1 MWGYFFGTPKQQK
14 ELPKKAIVDLR
25 EHIQLLNKKQAH
37 LQTQIDQQQ
46 QLAKRY
52 LTQGNKNNAKT
63 YLKKKK
69 MYESQLDKLQSQI
82 DSLEQQLYSIENA
95 NLNLE
100 TLKAM
105 KQGASAMKN
114 IHKGLDLDKV
124 DDTMDEIREQ
134 VELNQEISE
143 AISKPLI
150 MQDELDED
158 ELDQELKLLESE
170 QQQAQA
176 QSLGQAAAAV
186 AAAPAHAVSQPSI
199 DLPSVP
205 NVKLSGPEKASGQAE
220 AEAQEDEEEDEDERA
235 LRELQAEMGL

>member
-1 MWGYFFGTPKQQK
+1 MWGYFFGNTKQQK

-25 EHIQLLNKKQAH
+25 EHIQLLTKKQTY
-37 LQTQIDQQQ
+37 LQTQIEQQQ
-46 QLAKRY
+46 QYAKKS
-52 LTQGNKNNAKT
+52 LLSGNKNNAKT

-69 MYESQLDKLQSQI
+69 LYESQLEKLQSQI

-105 KQGASAMKN
+105 KQGASAMKH

-158 ELDQELKLLESE
+158 ELDQELAMLASE
-170 QQQAQA
+170 NAQERQEEYIPPKQA
-176 QSLGQAAAAV
+176 
-186 AAAPAHAVSQPSI
+186 SI
-199 DLPSVP
+199 HLPSVP
-205 NVKLSGPEKASGQAE
+205 SAKLSTPE
-220 AEAQEDEEEDEDERA
+220 AEQEDEDEDEDERA

>member
-46 QLAKRY
+46 QLAKRS

-69 MYESQLDKLQSQI
+69 LYESQLDKLQSQI